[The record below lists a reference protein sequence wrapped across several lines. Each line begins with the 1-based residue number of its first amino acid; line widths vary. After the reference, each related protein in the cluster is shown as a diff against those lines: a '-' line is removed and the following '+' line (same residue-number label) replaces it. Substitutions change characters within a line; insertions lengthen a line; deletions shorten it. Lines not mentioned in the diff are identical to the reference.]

1 MFFERHEGGERA
13 VLVHP
18 ECLDDQMRE
27 DPREFQELVRSA
39 NVESVAFITVTSS
52 KITPRYFVG
61 SGKLDEIRQ
70 QVMAFEA
77 DVVLFNHALSPSQE
91 RNLEAELKCRVVD
104 RTGLILD
111 IFAQRA
117 CPRAS
122 YRWNWLSLNI

>member
-70 QVMAFEA
+70 QVLAAEA
-77 DVVLFNHALSPSQE
+77 DVVLFNHTFPSQSVIL
-91 RNLEAELKCRVVD
+91 RPNFKCRVVD
-104 RTGLILD
+104 RTGDSRYLCP
-111 IFAQRA
+111 A
-117 CPRAS
+117 CTNPR
-122 YRWNWLSLNI
+122 R